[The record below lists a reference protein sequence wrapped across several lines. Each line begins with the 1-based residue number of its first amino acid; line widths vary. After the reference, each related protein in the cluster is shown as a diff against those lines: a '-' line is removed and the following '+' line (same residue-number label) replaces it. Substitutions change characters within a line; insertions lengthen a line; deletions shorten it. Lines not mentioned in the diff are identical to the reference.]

1 MKQASGAARVREKK
15 MKKIQAFLRDE
26 CGAVTTEWV
35 VLVAAVLMLGVTV
48 FFAVDSG
55 TMDLAEGTSD
65 YMTDATN

>member
-1 MKQASGAARVREKK
+1 MITKTKS
-15 MKKIQAFLRDE
+15 FLREDT
-26 CGAVTTEWV
+26 GAVTTEWV